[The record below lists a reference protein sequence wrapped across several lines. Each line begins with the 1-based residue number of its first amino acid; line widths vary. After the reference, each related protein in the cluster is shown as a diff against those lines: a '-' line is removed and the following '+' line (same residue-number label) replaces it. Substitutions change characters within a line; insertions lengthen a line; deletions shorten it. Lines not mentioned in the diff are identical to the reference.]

1 MRSLSP
7 CERRTPKLR
16 PLAGLVSV
24 YGVANH
30 NRRPENVIIYLPSGI
45 VNLSVQIHHTTML
58 PRTVRLA
65 GCARAQ
71 LPRAQFTKLVVA
83 SQFRSYVAP
92 PELKKTPLHDF
103 HVAAGAKM
111 VPFAGYSM
119 PVTYADQSLS
129 ESHHQVRQKAGLF
142 DVSHMVQHRYPP
154 FSLRGQ

>member
-1 MRSLSP
+1 
-7 CERRTPKLR
+7 
-16 PLAGLVSV
+16 
-24 YGVANH
+24 
-30 NRRPENVIIYLPSGI
+30 
-45 VNLSVQIHHTTML
+45 VNLLVHTHQTTML
-58 PRTVRLA
+58 PRTLRLA

-71 LPRAQFTKLVVA
+71 LPRTQFAKSVVA
-83 SQFRSYVAP
+83 SQFRGYVAP

-119 PVTYADQSLS
+119 PVTYADQTLS

-154 FSLRGQ
+154 TLASEGGGHGVDLMPQV